1 MIEKGYC
8 QCGCGKKTK
17 ISDQTIVKRGWV
29 KGEPRFYL
37 LGHSPKLA
45 YMTLEERFWQKV
57 IKRGEDECWFWVGAK
72 NKKGYGQ
79 FHPTRITSTSAN
91 RMSWKIHFGEISDDI
106 FVLHTCDFPECTNP
120 KHLFLGTHQ
129 DNMDDMVAKGRS
141 KGFEKGHIV
150 RRVKGEETSWSVMT
164 DLLVIEARQRHKVE
178 KIGYKKL
185 AKEYGV
191 SGAAMHCV
199 LRRKTW
205 KHVPEVASGR

>member
-1 MIEKGYC
+1 MCLPHIHSNLARPGEEATPYR
-8 QCGCGKKTK
+8 
-17 ISDQTIVKRGWV
+17 SDCCITIRTPDGGVIVKR
-29 KGEPRFYL
+29 KYSRAL
-37 LGHSPKLA
+37 
-45 YMTLEERFWQKV
+45 TLEDRFWEKV
-57 IKRGEDECWFWVGAK
+57 VKRGEDECWFWLGGK

-79 FHPTRITSTSAN
+79 FHPTRTTSTSAN
-91 RMSWKIHFGEISDDI
+91 RMSWRIHFGEISDEL

-150 RRVKGEETSWSVMT
+150 NRVRGEQLPGSVMT
-164 DLLVIEARQRHKVE
+164 ELSVIEARQRHNVE

-191 SGAAMHCV
+191 SAATMHCV

-205 KHVPEVASGR
+205 KHIPEVASGR